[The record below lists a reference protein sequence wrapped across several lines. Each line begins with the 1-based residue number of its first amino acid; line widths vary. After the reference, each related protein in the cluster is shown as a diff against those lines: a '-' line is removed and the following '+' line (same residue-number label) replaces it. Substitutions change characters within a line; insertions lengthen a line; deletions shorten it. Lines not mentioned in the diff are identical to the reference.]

1 MKNVLAKFKEAKQ
14 KVVESKLK
22 SEQQSNPSSSSS
34 VGVGVGVG
42 VSNNQSN
49 QQLPTETKKNKWV
62 LPVAIGGGILIVGVL
77 AYFILRKKKK

>member
-1 MKNVLAKFKEAKQ
+1 MRNVIAKFKEAKQ

-22 SEQQSNPSSSSS
+22 SEQQSKPSSSSS
-34 VGVGVGVG
+34 VGVGVG